1 MNLLFS
7 VPQTP
12 SSNPMAAFSFDIKLI
27 DTVLK
32 PSVTSHPL
40 HLPLLL
46 LFLCLCKLPP
56 ALPQEQ
62 QRRFRMWVVQPGW
75 EGEGAR
81 ENETSS
87 HVSQR
92 ERGGWEGREEERVG
106 HSECE
111 AEERESESQRQRMSA
126 RTTSVLQMWPPQL
139 SDTRKKRKV
148 LKVKENWC

>member
-1 MNLLFS
+1 
-7 VPQTP
+7 
-12 SSNPMAAFSFDIKLI
+12 
-27 DTVLK
+27 
-32 PSVTSHPL
+32 
-40 HLPLLL
+40 
-46 LFLCLCKLPP
+46 
-56 ALPQEQ
+56 
-62 QRRFRMWVVQPGW
+62 MWVVQPGW
-75 EGEGAR
+75 EREGAR

-92 ERGGWEGREEERVG
+92 ERGGREGCEEERVG

-126 RTTSVLQMWPPQL
+126 GTTSVFQMWPPQL